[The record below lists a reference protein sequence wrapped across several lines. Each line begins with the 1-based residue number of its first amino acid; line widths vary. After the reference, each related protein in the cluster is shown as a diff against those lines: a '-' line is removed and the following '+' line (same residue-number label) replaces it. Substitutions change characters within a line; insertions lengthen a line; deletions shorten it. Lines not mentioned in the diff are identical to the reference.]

1 MGKKFSTHQVWGSIM
16 QDFIKRAIED
26 INIESITTS
35 GEPMD
40 INYYVKIKK
49 IPYID

>member
-1 MGKKFSTHQVWGSIM
+1 MPV
-16 QDFIKRAIED
+16 FIKKAVED

-40 INYYVKIKK
+40 INFYVKIKK
-49 IPYID
+49 IPFID